1 MYLGL
6 TSQGLPSLVATITN
20 IREQGPEH
28 GASCFPRTSG
38 LQKLARNSLEPV
50 PNTVNSQESQQ
61 CASEA
66 AAELLLRK
74 SAMITGLGSSQ
85 RIKAE

>member
-1 MYLGL
+1 M
-6 TSQGLPSLVATITN
+6 
-20 IREQGPEH
+20 
-28 GASCFPRTSG
+28 
-38 LQKLARNSLEPV
+38 ARNCLEHV
-50 PNTVNSQESQQ
+50 PITVNSQESQQ

-74 SAMITGLGSSQ
+74 SAMITGLGSSH